1 MSAASRGLIIAGDLF
16 VACLI
21 LSVGM
26 IVGRMSNKMSQTS
39 ATVINQNTVAYTEAD
54 ISSLLAS
61 EHSGTAVKNYVTKYR
76 RSMVVE
82 VMTKA
87 ASLAGQDA
95 LSIDATTSTSDLTDE
110 DSVYFIKND
119 AVFSCEGDKDTN
131 GNYIRLR
138 FAQKWSG
145 NGPII
150 DTGVT
155 NADTARQFFISLLNG
170 NDNMDWKDISEQVK
184 ELVSESSSA
193 KENLVSDINKFT
205 QSQIVSTDSTWHDI
219 YSQVDSM
226 FNSYQNSLNG
236 ILYSTQ
242 HHRQAFALSASSQK
256 VLDFAPTTLIVTNDA
271 TNKVSIWTSDSGT
284 GWVTDSP
291 AIGVAGNTI
300 SNTDSEKT
308 FSIVA
313 YN

>member
-21 LSVGM
+21 LSVGV
-26 IVGRMSNKMSQTS
+26 IVGRMSNKMSQAS

-119 AVFSCEGDKDTN
+119 AVFS
-131 GNYIRLR
+131 
-138 FAQKWSG
+138 AQKWSG
-145 NGPII
+145 KGPII

-236 ILYSTQ
+236 ILDSTQ

-256 VLDFAPTTLIVTNDA
+256 VLNFAPTTLIVTNDA